1 MRMIGF
7 AAVLALLATTAQ
19 AQDKTTIEKLNETF
33 VTALAKGDIAAV
45 AGMYAED
52 AYLLPPDEEIVKGRA
67 AIQSF
72 WTKAAEGIGEFK
84 LTTVDVKPLGSDAAR
99 EVGTFRLKTKGQS
112 PQEVSGKY
120 VVVWQR
126 VGGEWKLATDPLEHQ
141 QVRMAGHTG

>member
-1 MRMIGF
+1 MRMIGITT
-7 AAVLALLATTAQ
+7 VLALLATAAQ
-19 AQDKTTIEKLNETF
+19 AQDRATIEKLNETF
-33 VTALAKGDIAAV
+33 VTALARGDITAV

-52 AYLLPPDEEIVKGRA
+52 AYLLPPDEGIVKGRA

-72 WTKAAEGIGEFK
+72 WTRAAEGIGEFK

-126 VGGEWKLATDPLEHQ
+126 VGGEWKLATDIWN
-141 QVRMAGHTG
+141 TNK

>member
-1 MRMIGF
+1 MHTIRL

-19 AQDKTTIEKLNETF
+19 AQDRATVERLNETF

-45 AGMYAED
+45 AGLYAED
-52 AYLLPPDEEIVKGRA
+52 AYLLPPGEEIVKGRSE
-67 AIQSF
+67 IQSF
-72 WTKAAEGIGEFK
+72 WTKAAEGIDEFK

-99 EVGTFRLKTKGQS
+99 EVGTFWLKAKGQP

-126 VGGEWKLATDPLEHQ
+126 VGGEWKLATDIWN
-141 QVRMAGHTG
+141 TNK